1 MCYTLIYCLRD
12 NTRNEND
19 QVRQFPEPRKT
30 YKDLKS
36 IHPTYQY
43 IVLHIWTI
51 ANLLSI
57 NYVWYSV
64 KSLLGPE

>member
-12 NTRNEND
+12 DTRNEND

-43 IVLHIWTI
+43 IVLHI
-51 ANLLSI
+51 
-57 NYVWYSV
+57 
-64 KSLLGPE
+64 